1 MSNSA
6 GRPAPSSPRPHTSSS
21 LRPVFTRLPV
31 TPTLRPPPPPPPNS
45 PRSQHQQL
53 LHTGLYLLRSL
64 LYHTV
69 VLYPTPSPLRTSSH
83 TPFHHELSD
92 YSPPFPSKHV
102 TRHVHHHPS
111 RLLLSPPPAVVHH
124 LRVSRKFV
132 ALGLSRPTFFTPSS
146 GCWPPRREPD
156 IMGLFWSGS
165 RELLRSFLR
174 CWEESGS
181 RAG

>member
-1 MSNSA
+1 LSNSA

-45 PRSQHQQL
+45 PRSQHQQF

-83 TPFHHELSD
+83 TPFHHELSTL
-92 YSPPFPSKHV
+92 PVKA
-102 TRHVHHHPS
+102 RHPS
-111 RLLLSPPPAVVHH
+111 RQPPSFTTPPLSTTRSSTIYGCHANSWH
-124 LRVSRKFV
+124 LGCHAPKS
-132 ALGLSRPTFFTPSS
+132 FTPSS
-146 GCWPPRREPD
+146 GCWPLRREPD